1 MALPVFAANLFVS
14 PSSGVYTEGDV
25 FNVLI
30 YVTSDDQAMNA
41 IEGTLTYPQQY
52 LQAQTL
58 STTNSVISFW
68 IKAPSAADGTVKFEG
83 IVPNPGFTGS
93 FGKVLTIPFKAL
105 QPGVAQLSF
114 SSGSVLANDGLA
126 TELLSVTQGAVFVI
140 EEAVI
145 EEIPPEEDGDDDGD
159 DDDDTDTGSGD
170 DDGTSSD
177 GGGEIPKEPH
187 LKSSTHPDQ
196 NIWYV
201 NKEVEVSWK
210 EISNIDG
217 IRISISPDEDGEPTQ
232 NYDPYKTSETFM
244 LDDGIWYTQVQ
255 FKNTAGWGDV
265 GNFRVMI
272 DTQEPSEINVIQ
284 VASDEMRPGV
294 FSSDFRIEAFDLP
307 SGIEY
312 FEITLD
318 DGESV
323 TWYDDGTNI
332 FSAKG
337 LVAGEHSIAV
347 KGY

>member
-1 MALPVFAANLFVS
+1 MILSLVKKYICVFSYKVVFIILLCVLALPVFAANLFVS

-145 EEIPPEEDGDDDGD
+145 EEIPPEE
-159 DDDDTDTGSGD
+159 SA
-170 DDGTSSD
+170 GTMMMTQ
-177 GGGEIPKEPH
+177 IPVREMMMEHRRTEVVKF
-187 LKSSTHPDQ
+187 LRSRILSHPL
-196 NIWYV
+196 
-201 NKEVEVSWK
+201 
-210 EISNIDG
+210 
-217 IRISISPDEDGEPTQ
+217 IRIRTYG
-232 NYDPYKTSETFM
+232 M
-244 LDDGIWYTQVQ
+244 
-255 FKNTAGWGDV
+255 
-265 GNFRVMI
+265 
-272 DTQEPSEINVIQ
+272 
-284 VASDEMRPGV
+284 
-294 FSSDFRIEAFDLP
+294 
-307 SGIEY
+307 
-312 FEITLD
+312 
-318 DGESV
+318 
-323 TWYDDGTNI
+323 
-332 FSAKG
+332 
-337 LVAGEHSIAV
+337 
-347 KGY
+347 